1 VRVGSVCVGSVR
13 VGSVRGG
20 SRTEL
25 PLRATSAILPET
37 ARQDCLGSRS
47 GQPGSARSA
56 PCGAARRAL
65 ARAQATAGP
74 ARRS

>member
-1 VRVGSVCVGSVR
+1 VRVGSVCVGSVRVGSVR

-47 GQPGSARSA
+47 GQPGSARS
-56 PCGAARRAL
+56 RAGDCW
-65 ARAQATAGP
+65 TGP
-74 ARRS
+74 AF